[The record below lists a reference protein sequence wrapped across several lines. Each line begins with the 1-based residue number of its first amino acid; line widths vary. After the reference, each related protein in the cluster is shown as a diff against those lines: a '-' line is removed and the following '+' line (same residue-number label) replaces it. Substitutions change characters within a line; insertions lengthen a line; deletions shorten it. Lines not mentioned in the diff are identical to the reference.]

1 METLYRFKLD
11 RTTGKIERV
20 AIKEYTIKE
29 NYIGK
34 MMITYR
40 LNSRTSM
47 VSADNIERYLND
59 MVYSYNS
66 SIDNAI
72 EIIKADLENKIV
84 SAKNT
89 LDKCTGILE
98 RIESSREFVL

>member
-1 METLYRFKLD
+1 
-11 RTTGKIERV
+11 
-20 AIKEYTIKE
+20 
-29 NYIGK
+29 
-34 MMITYR
+34 MITYR

-66 SIDNAI
+66 SVDNAI

-89 LDKCTGILE
+89 LDKCTDILE